1 VATSPPPAGG
11 NVYDKY
17 GSRHPVERRL
27 VRGFCDQLERLAID
41 TGARDVHEVGCGEGE
56 LVLRLARRGLR
67 ARGSDVS
74 EPVIDEAR
82 RRAATAQLDVSFRS
96 APIEALDSTED
107 AAELI
112 LCCEVMEHLEDPQA
126 GLEIIAGLAR
136 PWAIVSVPREPL
148 WRLLNLG
155 RLKYLRELGNTPGHL
170 QHWSKRS
177 FVRFLERRLEIVAVR
192 SPLPWTMALCR
203 SA

>member
-1 VATSPPPAGG
+1 LPPPAGG

-27 VRGFCDQLERLAID
+27 VRGFCDELERLAID

-74 EPVIDEAR
+74 QSVIDEAR
-82 RRAATAQLDVSFRS
+82 RRAARAQLDVSFRA
-96 APIEALDSTED
+96 APIEVLDPSED
-107 AAELI
+107 AAELV
-112 LCCEVMEHLEDPQA
+112 LCCEVMEHLDDPEA
-126 GLEIIAGLAR
+126 GLEIIARLAR

-155 RLKYLRELGNTPGHL
+155 RLKYVRDLGNTPGHL

-177 FVRFLERRLEIVAVR
+177 FLHFLERRLEIVAVR
-192 SPLPWTMALCR
+192 NPVPWTMALCR
-203 SA
+203 ST

>member
-1 VATSPPPAGG
+1 MATSPPPAGG

-82 RRAATAQLDVSFRS
+82 RRAATAHLDVSFRS
-96 APIEALDSTED
+96 APIEALDSSED